1 MLRSIRAWLQFAAHP
16 AVVKRASVMAA
27 VVGFVLIAI
36 NHGSA
41 IFAGEITRLR
51 LIQICLTIVVP
62 YVVSTISSVAA
73 SNDRE

>member
-1 MLRSIRAWLQFAAHP
+1 
-16 AVVKRASVMAA
+16 MAA
-27 VVGFVLIAI
+27 VVGVVLIAI

-73 SNDRE
+73 RNERE